1 MSLKKFNKNDVLLNT
16 LRAYPSCQFF
26 IYNGQVNWNSIPE
39 QSGAFSAQVRNVP
52 PGYISLYEYNIDTI
66 TGSDPLASNSGDNPP
81 SYPFITKGSARAS
94 FRTTLAE
101 SSTDGLSPNEW
112 AAADTAT
119 TLVAS
124 YPLSASI
131 TREYMPAA
139 DVSTNSHFISLQNR
153 LNYYGTRSPH
163 YKVSSSFGNKEE
175 QTLGMVSVPSI
186 FYGSTIQTG
195 SVSLKYYIDGAMAA
209 ELRDIKQN
217 GELIQVTGSN
227 YAQDRGSGSV
237 AGVVL
242 YEEGIILLTGSW
254 QLADEPNLPIDY
266 DGSSWTDD
274 LPKWRNFGAG
284 ANEPNFPISGRTA
297 AAQLLFA
304 SASFDL
310 SFRGT
315 TETQVMTMFTHAKR
329 GQVNYSNNPTFIK
342 FGQDRLK
349 TTGSHIY
356 EENSERL
363 LANIASSSYANYS
376 ASFKRQVFVSKV
388 AIYDDHKNLIGV
400 ATLANPVLK
409 QEDEDYTFKLRL
421 DI

>member
-1 MSLKKFNKNDVLLNT
+1 
-16 LRAYPSCQFF
+16 
-26 IYNGQVNWNSIPE
+26 
-39 QSGAFSAQVRNVP
+39 
-52 PGYISLYEYNIDTI
+52 
-66 TGSDPLASNSGDNPP
+66 
-81 SYPFITKGSARAS
+81 
-94 FRTTLAE
+94 
-101 SSTDGLSPNEW
+101 
-112 AAADTAT
+112 
-119 TLVAS
+119 LVAS

-139 DVSTNSHFISLQNR
+139 DVSTNSHFISLKNR
-153 LNYYGTRSPH
+153 LNYYGARSPH

-175 QTLGMVSVPSI
+175 QTMGMVSIPSI

-195 SVSLKYYIDGAMAA
+195 SVSLKYYITGTLAA
-209 ELRDIKQN
+209 ELRDSKQN
-217 GELIQVTGSN
+217 GELIQVTGSDW
-227 YAQDRGSGSV
+227 AQLQGSGSV

-254 QLADEPNLPIDY
+254 ALSPSPTNLPAYY
-266 DGSSWTDD
+266 DGSSWTTDS
-274 LPKWRNFGAG
+274 PRWRNFAVGAADG
-284 ANEPNFPISGRTA
+284 SNPA
-297 AAQLLFA
+297 ATMTSSPDGGQQRIFA

-310 SFRGT
+310 SFRGV

-329 GQVNYSNNPTFIK
+329 GHVNYSNNPTFIK

-409 QEDEDYTFKLRL
+409 EEDEDYTFKLRL